1 METVTVDRLN
11 VIISATKAEFDKK
24 INEVTHQLDDMND
37 KIDKVGENSL
47 GVFRNLASG
56 LKALGIGAMIK
67 SAINL
72 AGDLEQNIGGSESV
86 FKDYAAVVQQ
96 TASTAA
102 SSLGLSESKYLAT
115 ANKMGALFQGSGF
128 SIAKSADM
136 TTRAMQRASDVASI
150 MGIEVDSAMEA
161 VAGMA
166 KGNFT
171 MMDNLG
177 VAINDTNLQLYA
189 QEKGLGKLETT
200 QQKVNAA
207 MQMFI
212 DKTDYAAGNYA
223 RENDTYSG
231 ALTTLKAEFENFA
244 AEAGTALL
252 PLAQSVLPIAS
263 QLLNELK
270 PAIVIVAEAI
280 SSLGSVVTDISEKVN
295 NAEPGTKT
303 ALKIAV
309 GMAVAI
315 PAVSVA
321 TKALAAA
328 KALYSGV
335 LSILIPKQ
343 LTFASALKATMGW
356 IGIIIGALAL
366 IGLASESGADS
377 IGNSAENLEKE
388 NEAAQGAADGI
399 GKVADS
405 TDNLTDSVS
414 RATAGFDEINK
425 LGGSSSTFASSI
437 VSKDD
442 VDNAEDFAATVD
454 EIKSGIDGLNTDL
467 DFTANFGLSLSD
479 MWGQI
484 SSGELGKTLIHALVG
499 AFTGETD
506 TTIIDD
512 AITNWLND
520 VIDGNFVNWF
530 KNWNSGKQQLIDAA
544 KKNIKNALKSLG
556 ADNETTDA
564 LVDFWGDFVE
574 HNDEALRSAWGTGWE
589 SLCNTYRNGITSML
603 TSITNDGIIS
613 KAVADFWYDCVTANV
628 NAVVKAWDSGMT
640 QVFGDLWKNYKNWA
654 YVPNETTEQ
663 SLNLET
669 GPFDPTTIIKPRTY
683 AAGGFPD
690 YGDIFVANERGP
702 EMVGSIGGRTAV
714 VNNSQ
719 IETAIENAVARG
731 MSRAGGNGQ
740 PIEIHVYTELDGE
753 VIGES
758 VTEYQSNQT
767 RRDNGYKK

>member
-11 VIISATKAEFDKK
+11 VIISATKADFDKK

-56 LKALGIGAMIK
+56 LEALGIGAMIK
-67 SAINL
+67 SAIGL
-72 AGDLEQNIGGSESV
+72 AGDLKQNIGGSKSV

-150 MGIEVDSAMEA
+150 VGNKVDSAMEA

-270 PAIVIVAEAI
+270 PAIVIAAEVI
-280 SSLGSVVTDISEKVN
+280 SSLSSVVTDISEKVS
-295 NAEPGTKT
+295 NAEPGTKM

-425 LGGSSSTFASSI
+425 LGGASSTFASSI

-454 EIKSGIDGLNTDL
+454 EIKSGIDGTSIDMGL
-467 DFTANFGLSLSD
+467 GLSFDFSPESIMSGILQAITGCD
-479 MWGQI
+479 DEQAKALTKALYDGI
-484 SSGELGKTLIHALVG
+484 FSGEWTEFWKLWNDSAQIRGKQILRSLATVITCEKDTEIIDKAYEQLFADLFDNNWDISAKGICAIFIPKFKEVYMTLLKIGKTILPAPQSYRVDSYDIDSSD
-499 AFTGETD
+499 TGRSEDGTMKRNRIA
-506 TTIIDD
+506 TKYKIQAAWTVSQENLQTIIS
-512 AITNWLND
+512 A
-520 VIDGNFVNWF
+520 V
-530 KNWNSGKQQLIDAA
+530 SP
-544 KKNIKNALKSLG
+544 
-556 ADNETTDA
+556 ET
-564 LVDFWGDFVE
+564 F
-574 HNDEALRSAWGTGWE
+574 S
-589 SLCNTYRNGITSML
+589 
-603 TSITNDGIIS
+603 
-613 KAVADFWYDCVTANV
+613 VAF
-628 NAVVKAWDSGMT
+628 
-640 QVFGDLWKNYKNWA
+640 
-654 YVPNETTEQ
+654 
-663 SLNLET
+663 
-669 GPFDPTTIIKPRTY
+669 FDPTTGAVKTKTMY
-683 AAGGFPD
+683 A
-690 YGDIFVANERGP
+690 GDRSS
-702 EMVGSIGGRTAV
+702 EMVVSQE
-714 VNNSQ
+714 VNG
-719 IETAIENAVARG
+719 ENWWKFSV
-731 MSRAGGNGQ
+731 NF
-740 PIEIHVYTELDGE
+740 VE
-753 VIGES
+753 V
-758 VTEYQSNQT
+758 
-767 RRDNGYKK
+767 

>member
-11 VIISATKAEFDKK
+11 VIISATKADFDKK

-37 KIDKVGENSL
+37 KIDKVGEDSL

-150 MGIEVDSAMEA
+150 MGVEVNSAMEA

-252 PLAQSVLPIAS
+252 PLAQSALPIMSSA
-263 QLLNELK
+263 LEALK
-270 PAIVIVAEAI
+270 PVVITVAQVLG
-280 SSLGSVVTDISEKVN
+280 SLGSVVERIAGLFGVTFQK
-295 NAEPGTKT
+295 GTE
-303 ALKIAV
+303 
-309 GMAVAI
+309 
-315 PAVSVA
+315 S
-321 TKALAAA
+321 
-328 KALYSGV
+328 
-335 LSILIPKQ
+335 
-343 LTFASALKATMGW
+343 
-356 IGIIIGALAL
+356 IGASVNAF
-366 IGLASESGADS
+366 E
-377 IGNSAENLEKE
+377 EE
-388 NEAAQGAADGI
+388 NESAQKAAGGVDSVS
-399 GKVADS
+399 KS
-405 TDNLTDSVS
+405 TDNLTDSVK

-425 LGGSSSTFASSI
+425 LGSSSSTLGSALVSSEDVENAENLSSTFNEVQRQLNDTDFDTGFSAIFDALYGGVKAVWGWLTNDAFSFGVDIFTAIFGSGEDKYKALQRIVEKIKLLFGEDFVKFWTDVGGNINKIFTGTEEERYEALKDLDSKFREFFGEFGEEWSDFWKDVGEGIFKFANGDLYGGLNEINSKFEGLFGELGKKWSTTFQNMGAGLYEMLHSGEIDMVNLSSKYSTLYSDMASAIVNELRNGVSSTEAIQNAKSKYLDTSEKIYFFNNDTGNFITEENVEKWAENISQSAIKKITGLRFGNMSTFAS
-437 VSKDD
+437 
-442 VDNAEDFAATVD
+442 
-454 EIKSGIDGLNTDL
+454 
-467 DFTANFGLSLSD
+467 
-479 MWGQI
+479 
-484 SSGELGKTLIHALVG
+484 
-499 AFTGETD
+499 
-506 TTIIDD
+506 
-512 AITNWLND
+512 
-520 VIDGNFVNWF
+520 
-530 KNWNSGKQQLIDAA
+530 
-544 KKNIKNALKSLG
+544 
-556 ADNETTDA
+556 
-564 LVDFWGDFVE
+564 
-574 HNDEALRSAWGTGWE
+574 
-589 SLCNTYRNGITSML
+589 
-603 TSITNDGIIS
+603 
-613 KAVADFWYDCVTANV
+613 
-628 NAVVKAWDSGMT
+628 
-640 QVFGDLWKNYKNWA
+640 
-654 YVPNETTEQ
+654 
-663 SLNLET
+663 
-669 GPFDPTTIIKPRTY
+669 
-683 AAGGFPD
+683 GGFPD

-702 EMVGSIGGRTAV
+702 EMIGSIGGRTAV

-719 IETAIENAVARG
+719 IETAIENAVASG

-758 VTEYQSNQT
+758 VTEYQNNQT

>member
-11 VIISATKAEFDKK
+11 VIISATKADFDKK

-37 KIDKVGENSL
+37 KIDKVGEDSL

-252 PLAQSVLPIAS
+252 PLAQSVLPIMSSA
-263 QLLNELK
+263 LEALK
-270 PAIVIVAEAI
+270 PVVITVAQVLG
-280 SSLGSVVTDISEKVN
+280 SLGSVVERIAGLFGVTFKKSTESIGESASAFEEENESAQNAAGGVN
-295 NAEPGTKT
+295 
-303 ALKIAV
+303 
-309 GMAVAI
+309 
-315 PAVSVA
+315 SVA
-321 TKALAAA
+321 
-328 KALYSGV
+328 
-335 LSILIPKQ
+335 
-343 LTFASALKATMGW
+343 
-356 IGIIIGALAL
+356 
-366 IGLASESGADS
+366 E
-377 IGNSAENLEKE
+377 
-388 NEAAQGAADGI
+388 
-399 GKVADS
+399 S
-405 TDNLTDSVS
+405 TDNLTDSVK

-425 LGGSSSTFASSI
+425 LSGSSSTLGAAL
-437 VSKDD
+437 VSGED
-442 VDNAEDFAATVD
+442 VENAENLSSALSNVNNMDFDTEFNNIFDALYGGVKAVWGWLTNDVFSFGVD
-454 EIKSGIDGLNTDL
+454 I
-467 DFTANFGLSLSD
+467 FTAIFGSGDEKYKALQ
-479 MWGQI
+479 QI
-484 SSGELGKTLIHALVG
+484 VERIKALFGE
-499 AFTGETD
+499 
-506 TTIIDD
+506 
-512 AITNWLND
+512 
-520 VIDGNFVNWF
+520 NFVKFWEDVGGNINKIF
-530 KNWNSGKQQLIDAA
+530 SGTEEERY
-544 KKNIKNALKSLG
+544 NALKDLDSKFKEFFG
-556 ADNETTDA
+556 EFGEDWSA
-564 LVDFWGDFVE
+564 FWQDIGKGFFDLINGDLSGGLKTI
-574 HNDEALRSAWGTGWE
+574 NDKFE
-589 SLCNTYRNGITSML
+589 SL
-603 TSITNDGIIS
+603 
-613 KAVADFWYDCVTANV
+613 
-628 NAVVKAWDSGMT
+628 
-640 QVFGDLWKNYKNWA
+640 FGDLGKGWSQTFQGIGAGLYELTHSGEIDMIKLSSTYSTLYSDMASQIVNDLRNG
-654 YVPNETTEQ
+654 VSSTEALQ
-663 SLNLET
+663 NAKDSYLDTSEKMYFFNNDT
-669 GPFDPTTIIKPRTY
+669 GNFITEENVKMWEENISKRALSSIAGLRFNKMNTF
-683 AAGGFPD
+683 ASGGFPD

-702 EMVGSIGGRTAV
+702 EMVGTIGGRTAV

-731 MSRAGGNGQ
+731 MSRAGGNSQ